1 MKTGSVSTVISLS
14 LLSSMIPLAGFAQA
28 SLQSSA
34 LVAQL
39 TNTPQIDSFSV
50 NPVNQLTPGME
61 LVFTLQ
67 GTPNGRATFTIGNL
81 ATNIP
86 MREVEPGVYQGRYTI
101 RQQDQLSN
109 NVVVRAN
116 LSQGNQITSTRL
128 QQPLVADTGFGN
140 QTSQGLSINSFTVQP
155 VQQLAPGTE
164 LNFTLVGTPN
174 ATATFSIA
182 GVATNQPMREI
193 SPGTY
198 QGQYVIRSQDVFP
211 TSGANVIG
219 RLRSGQQVVQAR
231 LDQSLGSGTGFGT
244 STGQLPLEI
253 LSPQNNSRVSG
264 TVEVRGRSAP
274 NTTVNVSVNAVNSL
288 AGLVGLNR
296 SVLNQTVQTDSQ
308 GNFSFSFRPDFAAV
322 RGTRYDISLTAGQG
336 NQNNQ
341 QTLVLYQQ

>member
-1 MKTGSVSTVISLS
+1 MKTRTISTALSLS
-14 LLSSMIPLAGFAQA
+14 LLSSLVTLPGLAQA
-28 SLQSSA
+28 SPQPS
-34 LVAQL
+34 VRIAQF
-39 TNTPQIDSFSV
+39 TSTPQIDSFSV
-50 NPVNQLTPGME
+50 NQVNQLTPGTE

-67 GTPNGRATFTIGNL
+67 GTPNGQATFTIGNL

-86 MREVEPGVYQGRYTI
+86 MREIEPGVYQGRYTI
-101 RQQDQLSN
+101 RRQDQLSN

-116 LSQGNQITSTRL
+116 LSQGGQIASTRL
-128 QQPLVADTGFGN
+128 QQPLVTDTGSGN
-140 QTSQGLSINSFTVQP
+140 QTSQGLSITSFTVQP
-155 VQQLAPGTE
+155 VQQLVPGTE

-174 ATATFSIA
+174 AIASFSITGIA
-182 GVATNQPMREI
+182 PNQPMREV

-198 QGQYVIRSQDVFP
+198 QGQYVIRTQDVFP
-211 TSGANVIG
+211 ASGANVIG

-231 LDQSLGSGTGFGT
+231 LDQNLGAGTGSGT
-244 STGQLPLEI
+244 STGQVPLEI

-274 NTTVNVSVNAVNSL
+274 NTTVSVNVNAVNSL

-296 SVLNQTVQTDSQ
+296 NLLNQTVQTDSQ

-341 QTLVLYQQ
+341 RTLVLYQQ